1 MKAQTK
7 QTIKIYWRHV
17 LKHKWQ
23 LFWIIVTLMIANVG
37 LVIRPFIYKGIFNL
51 LAGGFNGAS
60 SRATFLHLLGLLLI
74 AHLVFWTGWRI
85 TTFIN
90 NRFQS
95 RMKSD
100 LNNSC
105 FDYLHDHSFA
115 FFTNNFSG
123 SLVRKVNRFDRSFE
137 DIADQISFGLG
148 PIVLVTIAIVI
159 ILFFQKPLF
168 GWVALIW
175 TVVYTIFSYF
185 TASYRNKFD
194 LRRTEMDSVVTG
206 RLADTV
212 NNNLNLKLFSA
223 KSYELEAFKG
233 LTEKLYWVRLKSWD
247 IAAIFEAAQA
257 ALMFMLEFAILYFA
271 YRYWREGQLTVGDLA
286 LLQGYLFQLFDW
298 LWNLSRSIRKLYENF
313 AEANEMTEIFMTPHE
328 VQDLPGAAEL
338 AVSRGQI
345 DFVDVNFGY
354 YADRKVF
361 DNFNLN
367 IKAGEKLA
375 VIGPSGGGKTT
386 FVKMLLR
393 FMDIQSGKILIDGQ
407 NIASVTQDSLRQAI
421 AMVPQEPILFHRTL
435 MENIRYARQQ
445 ASEDEVIQA
454 AKLAHC
460 HEFIS
465 QFPQGYDTYVGE
477 RGIKLSGGERQRVAI
492 ARAILKNAPILVLD
506 EATSSLDSESE
517 HLIQDALRNLM
528 HDKTA
533 VVIAHRLST
542 IMQMDRI
549 IVLDKGK
556 IAEEGSHQNL
566 LKIKKGTYQKLW
578 EIQAGGFAA

>member
-435 MENIRYARQQ
+435 MGNIRYARQQ